1 MMRQIFLL
9 LVALTTV
16 SAPASDTLGI
26 DFELT
31 ADAAACTPTLSNNG
45 IADFGTRHAGSL
57 SANAFTQL
65 GTRELTLT
73 ITCESSTALA
83 ITSRDTR
90 TSSVRTGEDSTGTT
104 GPRFS
109 VNGGLNVAHASRLF
123 GLGLTAEKKPI
134 GSYAI
139 LINANNIV
147 AQDGSQNVS
156 VDMAGSESKSGPWAK
171 GDHNLLPS
179 TDNYFY
185 TFVKKGTLVPQ
196 PVSSVNVPLHV
207 SVSVANKL
215 GSSQQISLDGE
226 AVISI
231 AYL

>member
-123 GLGLTAEKKPI
+123 GLGLTAEKTPI

-171 GDHNLLPS
+171 EDHNLLPS